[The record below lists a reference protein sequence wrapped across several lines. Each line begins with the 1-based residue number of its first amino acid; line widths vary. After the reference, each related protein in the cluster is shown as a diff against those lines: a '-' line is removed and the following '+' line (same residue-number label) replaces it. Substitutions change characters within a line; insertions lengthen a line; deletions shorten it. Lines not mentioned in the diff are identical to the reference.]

1 MSDFNN
7 YNDIEKNKGKAVF
20 CYLTVLWLIPFL
32 MWRDSRFVKF
42 HINQGFNLLICEIC
56 LVVVDRLLGFLLG
69 PGLLLGIWG
78 FVYSIGSLILMVFVV
93 LGIINA
99 INGQT
104 KKLPIIGDWNFLNLD
119 SEL

>member
-119 SEL
+119 SDN

>member
-69 PGLLLGIWG
+69 PGLLLGVWG